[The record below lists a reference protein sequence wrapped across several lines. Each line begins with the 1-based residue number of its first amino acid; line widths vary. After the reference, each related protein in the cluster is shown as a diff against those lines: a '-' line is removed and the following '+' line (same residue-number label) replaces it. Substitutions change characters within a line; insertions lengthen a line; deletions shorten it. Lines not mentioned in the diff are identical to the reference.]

1 MKDESNQE
9 IGNERLISFPI
20 FLLSL
25 CLFWI
30 SDFCFRPSQ
39 FFIPSASSATLHEGD
54 GETQHS
60 KHFLT
65 RKPTMGTES
74 GDRQQQ
80 KVREFMSLLPLTLE
94 LAGLPRA
101 EAGRYYNEGQID
113 ARGTTI
119 KTAYKVA
126 RQLILDVVK

>member
-1 MKDESNQE
+1 
-9 IGNERLISFPI
+9 
-20 FLLSL
+20 
-25 CLFWI
+25 
-30 SDFCFRPSQ
+30 
-39 FFIPSASSATLHEGD
+39 
-54 GETQHS
+54 
-60 KHFLT
+60 
-65 RKPTMGTES
+65 MGTES